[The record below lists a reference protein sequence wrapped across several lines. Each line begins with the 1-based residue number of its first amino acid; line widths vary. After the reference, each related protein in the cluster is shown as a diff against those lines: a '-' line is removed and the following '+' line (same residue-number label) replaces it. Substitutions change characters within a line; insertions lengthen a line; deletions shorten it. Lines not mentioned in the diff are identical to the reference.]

1 MPSERLLS
9 LLQAEGLAST
19 ADLKASEPMVRRL
32 SGDLPDFDSVW
43 LDALVQGRHLTPW
56 QAEQLQA
63 EPPGKLNLGT
73 CILQQPL
80 GRHSWLARDTTSD
93 HLLVARK
100 ILPAAGMTG
109 ESIRQRA
116 NDILSVMQKS
126 SAAVPKSLALPQQ
139 VLCDESQT
147 VWLISDYVSGWG
159 LDELLIRGGRLPWQ
173 AVAEI
178 GREIMDMLAWFESV
192 HLQHGNL
199 TSSNIRLCG
208 HGRIAVVDALSRRIS
223 RPLATIGLQVSLRE
237 CDGMAPELIGTGR
250 FPDARSELYAAGCL
264 LWHLL
269 TSRPVVLS
277 ADPVRRLMKQREH
290 DIEDVRTFV
299 PDCPEWMA
307 RSLQAMTRRLP
318 ELRPAG
324 VAEIQQLWQPF
335 CGTGFRHLR
344 KIAHAMPDRTSRT
357 ISTRRLAG
365 SAGRKRWLRSA
376 GWSTVAATV
385 LAAGVFLSTQ
395 SESSWLPM
403 SLNFRPSSK
412 LPESQKQA
420 QSAPA
425 EDAKSAPKSVLTAE
439 ALPEPDAEGTIQLQG
454 GRAYVA
460 GPRRFPG
467 TLRIVAAGDATAS
480 IVIPRGTQW
489 ILQAR
494 SVELRGLS
502 IGLSDQ
508 PAASTKNTPQRIT
521 QMVAVQCGA
530 LSVDG
535 CVLQSPSDADDFAG
549 LGWYRP
555 SGSDGIVL
563 ISNTVFAGGGYGLSL
578 NHPPQRFEL
587 RNVLLANRGSGML
600 CEFSDG
606 DSDAWSA
613 SLKNVTQRF
622 GFSLADVIVHE
633 KGPATL
639 NLTMT
644 AQDCVYQPRMA
655 VVRIRPVSEWKP
667 DAMQV
672 RFSAGDNGQ
681 PAIVSPSA
689 DAVVY
694 INRTL
699 GQPVS
704 LPESRLP
711 DNMLL
716 FAEVVFEDTEP
727 QTPSSPWSASA
738 LADFD
743 GPKLSTQLPGIVVSE
758 LPGGSE

>member
-1 MPSERLLS
+1 MPSERLLN
-9 LLQAEGLAST
+9 LLQAEGLASR
-19 ADLKASEPMVRRL
+19 ADLKASEPMVRQL
-32 SGDLPDFDSVW
+32 SGDLPDFDFVW
-43 LDALVQGRHLTPW
+43 LDALVQRRHLTPW

-63 EPPGKLNLGT
+63 EPPGKLNLGP

-80 GRHSWLARDTTSD
+80 GQHTYLARTTASNTSV
-93 HLLVARK
+93 VARK
-100 ILPAAGMTG
+100 LLPAPGTTG
-109 ESIRQRA
+109 DSIRQRA
-116 NDILSVMQKS
+116 HDILSVVQKS
-126 SAAVPKSLALPQQ
+126 SSAVPKSLILPQQ
-139 VLCDESQT
+139 VLCEESQN
-147 VWLISDYVSGWG
+147 VWLISDYVTGWG
-159 LDELLIRGGRLPWQ
+159 LDELLTRGGRLPWP

-199 TSSNIRLCG
+199 TSSNVRLCS
-208 HGRIAVVDALSRRIS
+208 HGRIAIVDALSRRIS
-223 RPLATIGLQVSLRE
+223 RPMATVGLQVSLRE

-250 FPDARSELYAAGCL
+250 LPDARSELYAAGCL

-277 ADPVRRLMKQREH
+277 ADPIRRLMKQREH
-290 DIEDVRTFV
+290 DIEDVRNFV

-324 VAEIQQLWQPF
+324 VSEIQQLWQPF
-335 CGTGFRHLR
+335 CGTGFKHLR
-344 KIAHAMPDRTSRT
+344 RIAHAMPDRASRT
-357 ISTRRLAG
+357 IQAGRVAG
-365 SAGRKRWLRSA
+365 SARRTWSLRSA
-376 GWSTVAATV
+376 GWTTVAATV
-385 LAAGVFLSTQ
+385 LAGGVFLSTQ
-395 SESSWLPM
+395 SEFSWQPM
-403 SLNFRPSSK
+403 PLNFRPWSELLTSQRVPEAA
-412 LPESQKQA
+412 LAENPEST
-420 QSAPA
+420 
-425 EDAKSAPKSVLTAE
+425 PKAALVVET
-439 ALPEPDAEGTIQLQG
+439 LPEPDAEGTIQLQG
-454 GRAYVA
+454 GKTYLA
-460 GPRRFPG
+460 GPRRSPG
-467 TLRIVAAGDATAS
+467 PLRIVSAGKGTAS
-480 IVIPRGTQW
+480 IQIPRGTQW

-502 IGLSDQ
+502 IGLSDE
-508 PAASTKNTPQRIT
+508 PSPTTKNAPQRIT

-530 LSVDG
+530 LAVDG
-535 CVLQSPSDADDFAG
+535 CVLQSPSDADDFSG

-555 SGSDGIVL
+555 SGAEGIVL
-563 ISNTVFAGGGYGLSL
+563 ITNTVFAGGGYGLSL

-600 CEFSDG
+600 CEFSNG

-633 KGPATL
+633 QGPQAL

-644 AQDCVYQPRMA
+644 SQDCVYQPRMA
-655 VVRIRPVSEWKP
+655 VVRIRPVNEWKP
-667 DAMQV
+667 DAMLV
-672 RFSAGDNGQ
+672 RFSAGDTGQ

-689 DAVVY
+689 DSVVY

-716 FAEVVFEDTEP
+716 FAEVTFDETEP
-727 QTPSSPWSASA
+727 QTSSSPWSASA

-758 LPGGSE
+758 LPGGTE

>member
-9 LLQAEGLAST
+9 LLQAEGLASR
-19 ADLKASEPMVRRL
+19 ADLKASEPMVRQL
-32 SGDLPDFDSVW
+32 SGDLPDFDFVW
-43 LDALVQGRHLTPW
+43 LDALVQRRHLTPW
-56 QAEQLQA
+56 QAEQLQT
-63 EPPGKLNLGT
+63 EPPGTLNLGP
-73 CILQQPL
+73 CMLQQPL
-80 GRHSWLARDTTSD
+80 GQHTYLARSTTSPTPA
-93 HLLVARK
+93 VARK
-100 ILPAAGMTG
+100 LLPAAGATG

-116 NDILSVMQKS
+116 NDILSVVQKS
-126 SAAVPKSLALPQQ
+126 SSAVPKSLVLPQQ
-139 VLCDESQT
+139 VLCNESQT

-159 LDELLIRGGRLPWQ
+159 LDELLTRGGRLPWP

-178 GREIMDMLAWFESV
+178 GRELMEMLAWFESV

-199 TSSNIRLCG
+199 TSSNVRLCS
-208 HGRIAVVDALSRRIS
+208 HGRIAIVDALSRRIS
-223 RPLATIGLQVSLRE
+223 RPMATVGLQVSLRE
-237 CDGMAPELIGTGR
+237 CEGMAPELIGTGR
-250 FPDARSELYAAGCL
+250 LPDARSELYAAGCL

-277 ADPVRRLMKQREH
+277 ADPIRRLMKQREH
-290 DIEDVRTFV
+290 DIEDVRNFV
-299 PDCPEWMA
+299 PDCPEGMA
-307 RSLQAMTRRLP
+307 RCLQAMTRRLP

-324 VAEIQQLWQPF
+324 VSEIQQLWQPF
-335 CGTGFRHLR
+335 CGTGFKHLR
-344 KIAHAMPDRTSRT
+344 RIANAMPDRASRT
-357 ISTRRLAG
+357 IQAGQLAS
-365 SAGRKRWLRSA
+365 SAGRGRSLRA
-376 GWSTVAATV
+376 VGWTTVAAMT
-385 LAAGVFLSTQ
+385 LAGGVVLSTQ
-395 SESSWLPM
+395 SEFSWQPM
-403 SLNFRPSSK
+403 PLNFRPWSELLTSQTS
-412 LPESQKQA
+412 PEA
-420 QSAPA
+420 AVA
-425 EDAKSAPKSVLTAE
+425 ENPEPTPKVALVVET
-439 ALPEPDAEGTIQLQG
+439 LPEPDADGTIQLQG
-454 GRAYVA
+454 GKTYLA
-460 GPRRFPG
+460 GPRRSPG
-467 TLRIVAAGDATAS
+467 PLRIVSAGHGTAS
-480 IVIPRGTQW
+480 IQIPRGTQW

-502 IGLSDQ
+502 IGISDQ
-508 PAASTKNTPQRIT
+508 ASVRTNGAPQRIT

-530 LSVDG
+530 LTVDG
-535 CVLQSPSDADDFAG
+535 CVLQSPSDADDFSG

-555 SGSDGIVL
+555 SGVEGIVL
-563 ISNTVFAGGGYGLSL
+563 ITNTVFAGGGYGLSL

-600 CEFSDG
+600 CEFSNG

-633 KGPATL
+633 QGPQAL

-644 AQDCVYQPRMA
+644 SQDCVYQPRMA
-655 VVRIRPVSEWKP
+655 VVRIRPVNEWKP
-667 DAMQV
+667 EAMMV
-672 RFSAGDNGQ
+672 RFSAGDTGQ
-681 PAIVSPSA
+681 PAIVSPTA
-689 DAVVY
+689 DSVVY

-716 FAEVVFEDTEP
+716 FAEVVFEETEP

-758 LPGGSE
+758 LPGGAE